1 MGYLEFMRDKAIE
14 AQGFATGLSED
25 QFLLDNKTQSAVILK
40 LAIIGEIAKKISP
53 EAKKAIDLP
62 WKEIAGF
69 RDMAIHEYLQLS
81 LTIIWATTQ
90 QPLSDLIAK
99 DWRLPKPTTE
109 TGSLAMTTGC

>member
-1 MGYLEFMRDKAIE
+1 MNKDVAYLEFMRDKAKE
-14 AQGFATGLSED
+14 ARGFVAGLSAE
-25 QFLLDNKTQSAVILK
+25 QFLSDNKTQSAVILK

-81 LTIIWATTQ
+81 LTIIWTTTQ
-90 QPLSDLIAK
+90 QPLSDLITKIDDYLSRTLGQA
-99 DWRLPKPTTE
+99 
-109 TGSLAMTTGC
+109 A

>member
-1 MGYLEFMRDKAIE
+1 MNKDIGYLEFMRDKAKE
-14 AQGFATGLSED
+14 AEGFVTGLSEQ
-25 QFLLDNKTQSAVILK
+25 QFLSDNKTQSAVILK

-53 EAKKAIDLP
+53 EAKQIIDLP

-90 QPLSDLIAK
+90 RSLSDLITKIDAY
-99 DWRLPKPTTE
+99 LSQ
-109 TGSLAMTTGC
+109 SLNKAA

>member
-1 MGYLEFMRDKAIE
+1 MDKDIGYLEFMRDKARE
-14 AQGFATGLSED
+14 AQGFVAGLSED
-25 QFLLDNKTQSAVILK
+25 RFLSDNKTQSAVILK

-53 EAKKAIDLP
+53 EAKDIIDLP

-90 QPLSDLIAK
+90 QPLFDLITKIDAYLSQ
-99 DWRLPKPTTE
+99 RLKR
-109 TGSLAMTTGC
+109 AA